1 MLEFA
6 RQADACRP
14 RFGHGLLRG
23 LDRKGTS
30 GSVRGGWEHQLV
42 HPWDQEEESARMKLE
57 TREADA
63 GDRGFL
69 TACETLVISKLSAPS
84 VAGIDQIILLIDGE
98 FWHIQHGRLVI
109 ASGESAPAV
118 PTLLFCRLVG
128 NRLRRERGSHGRD
141 QLGGSGKSPVLAQ
154 QSRLN

>member
-6 RQADACRP
+6 RQADVCRR

-23 LDRKGTS
+23 LDGKGTS

-63 GDRGFL
+63 GDRGIPYRMRDIGDFK
-69 TACETLVISKLSAPS
+69 VQRS
-84 VAGIDQIILLIDGE
+84 
-98 FWHIQHGRLVI
+98 
-109 ASGESAPAV
+109 
-118 PTLLFCRLVG
+118 FCRRHRPDNFV
-128 NRLRRERGSHGRD
+128 D
-141 QLGGSGKSPVLAQ
+141 
-154 QSRLN
+154 